1 MPGKRVTFDEE
12 TWTALDLLA
21 RDRAM
26 DFQKLADEA
35 FRDLLQK
42 YGRPT
47 ELRAALRRSA
57 KESAEKSAK
66 QSANADTRRS
76 APAKRKR
83 ARRA

>member
-1 MPGKRVTFDEE
+1 MPGKRVTFDES

-21 RDRAM
+21 RDRAT

-35 FRDLLQK
+35 FCDLLQK

-47 ELRAALRRSA
+47 GLRSALRRSA
-57 KESAEKSAK
+57 EEGTKG
-66 QSANADTRRS
+66 DTHRS
-76 APAKRKR
+76 APPKRKR